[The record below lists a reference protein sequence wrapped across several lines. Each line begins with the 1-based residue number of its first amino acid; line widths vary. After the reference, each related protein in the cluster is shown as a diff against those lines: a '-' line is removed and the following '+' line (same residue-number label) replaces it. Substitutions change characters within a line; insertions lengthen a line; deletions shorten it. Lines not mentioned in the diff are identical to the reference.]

1 MVTMVSNEKAVKD
14 GHATSEPET
23 TQELLPRHPLSRLAG
38 ELTPV
43 ERAGLIVELSGT
55 ATAVE
60 VDVLDGRVIYDW
72 HRYEVAMELAKTV
85 VYNRIDDDD
94 PAGYLIGRLVGG
106 RSLNGSQ
113 CAAIEVTLR
122 SWQPT
127 GRPKK
132 AAKSAALVGKP
143 PPTMTTKAMAAEA
156 RVCETYIRMAKR
168 VYRNGGEGAIRKVIV
183 GQVPLSVADAV
194 LSESKRRNEAAETDP
209 VSVAQDSGGEKPAME
224 HVEASLPQVSL
235 GDGAPAD
242 GESEDTDGVAN
253 SAWVAIALA
262 FMAENRRLKRINQD
276 LASEKR
282 LLSAQVAKLSRLGS
296 KVAHQEPSPASA
308 APSTAM
314 AVANSVG
321 TVEQVSE
328 RLGAGGD
335 QMRLGL

>member
-1 MVTMVSNEKAVKD
+1 MVTMVSNENSVRD

-23 TQELLPRHPLSRLAG
+23 AQELLPRHPLSRLAG

-55 ATAVE
+55 STAVE
-60 VDVLDGRVIYDW
+60 VDVLDGSVIYDW
-72 HRYEVAMELAKTV
+72 HRYEVAMELTKTV

-132 AAKSAALVGKP
+132 AAKSADLAGKP
-143 PPTMTTKAMAAEA
+143 PSTMTAKAMAAEA

-183 GQVPLSVADAV
+183 GEVSLSVADAV
-194 LSESKRRNEAAETDP
+194 LSESKRRKAPAETDRA
-209 VSVAQDSGGEKPAME
+209 SAASDGHGEQPAME
-224 HVEASLPQVSL
+224 HMEASLPQVSL

-276 LASEKR
+276 LESENR

-296 KVAHQEPSPASA
+296 KVARQEPSPASA

-314 AVANSVG
+314 TPDNSAGVAGYVA
-321 TVEQVSE
+321 
-328 RLGAGGD
+328 AGVDGNCD
-335 QMRLGL
+335 QMRLGI